1 MFCRLYRT
9 FKDRKFVYL
18 LMECC
23 LGGELWSI
31 LRDKGHFD
39 DTTTRFYT
47 ACVVSALGELF
58 ICLFVCCLFV
68 FIYVTDKSQKGVRLR
83 RGYFLDVIVC
93 LLSS

>member
-1 MFCRLYRT
+1 MVYNCSFVDGTVYSRFRLYRT

-39 DTTTRFYT
+39 DVTTRFYT
-47 ACVVSALGELF
+47 ACVVSALGEITSLDYLQRALTKF
-58 ICLFVCCLFV
+58 MPT
-68 FIYVTDKSQKGVRLR
+68 YVN
-83 RGYFLDVIVC
+83 
-93 LLSS
+93 

>member
-1 MFCRLYRT
+1 MFRLYRT

-47 ACVVSALGELF
+47 ACVVSALGETIEIFKL
-58 ICLFVCCLFV
+58 
-68 FIYVTDKSQKGVRLR
+68 
-83 RGYFLDVIVC
+83 
-93 LLSS
+93 

>member
-1 MFCRLYRT
+1 MPIIYKLSNRTVSISRLYRT

-47 ACVVSALGELF
+47 ACVVSALGE
-58 ICLFVCCLFV
+58 
-68 FIYVTDKSQKGVRLR
+68 TKREA
-83 RGYFLDVIVC
+83 C
-93 LLSS
+93 LLKYH